1 MSQEGTAKGSSTED
15 PAFSPKYSWGL
26 FQEDMEEANSTSGL
40 ASDLPGASS
49 GAQIGASRRKKVLR
63 EGAQAGGAPR
73 VIPETQAHLVV
84 LELQAVG
91 QSPDS
96 VPGPKLHMGLPTVP
110 ALGRAQASKRLHIS
124 LYNILNESGPGK
136 LCGMSVGL
144 PEKAFVDRERPAG
157 VKKVREGRSSLGCD
171 GRSTT
176 LSKEETP
183 RRDLP
188 SSQGPA
194 PVRARKKKRKCEV
207 CSEVGEGA
215 GGFLWLGQSSDGAT
229 PQRVGVTPQGA
240 DWESLGSLCS
250 PLSPKD
256 TGSGSGDPGGGC
268 VGCASGLEKFE
279 YLPTAGGGV
288 QSDSPYELP
297 LPIGGGS
304 LSPAAQDHPQSPAL
318 CLEVSGKAST
328 EHVLGAGGDDGPAAS
343 HNQEELEV
351 KAMSKDKA
359 RQGLSAS
366 TDTLASPPEPATSK
380 AHSGPPMGPRRSKCA
395 ELGRVPVPWAQDQPE
410 ESSPGGCPKLVS

>member
-1 MSQEGTAKGSSTED
+1 MSQEGTAEGSSTED
-15 PAFSPKYSWGL
+15 PVFSPKYSWGL
-26 FQEDMEEANSTSGL
+26 FQEDVEEANSMSGL

-49 GAQIGASRRKKVLR
+49 GTQIGAGRRKRVLR
-63 EGAQAGGAPR
+63 EGAQAGDAPG

-96 VPGPKLHMGLPTVP
+96 VPGPKLHIGLPTVP

-124 LYNILNESGPGK
+124 LYNILNESGPGN

-144 PEKAFVDRERPAG
+144 PEKAFVGRERPAG
-157 VKKVREGRSSLGCD
+157 VKKVREGTSSLGCD
-171 GRSTT
+171 GRSPT
-176 LSKEETP
+176 LSKEEPP

-188 SSQGPA
+188 SSRGPV

-207 CSEVGEGA
+207 CSEGGEGA
-215 GGFLWLGQSSDGAT
+215 GGFLWLGQSSDRAT
-229 PQRVGVTPQGA
+229 PQHVGGPPQGA
-240 DWESLGSLCS
+240 DWESLESLCS

-256 TGSGSGDPGGGC
+256 TGSGPGDPGGSC
-268 VGCASGLEKFE
+268 VGCASGPEKFE
-279 YLPTAGGGV
+279 YLPTAGGRM
-288 QSDSPYELP
+288 QSDSPCEFP

-304 LSPAAQDHPQSPAL
+304 LSPVAQDHPQSPAL
-318 CLEVSGKAST
+318 YLEVSGKAST
-328 EHVLGAGGDDGPAAS
+328 EHVIGAGGDDGPAVS

-351 KAMSKDKA
+351 KAMSKGKTG
-359 RQGLSAS
+359 QGLSAP

-380 AHSGPPMGPRRSKCA
+380 AHSGPPMGHRRSKCA
-395 ELGRVPVPWAQDQPE
+395 ELGRAPVPCAQDQPE
-410 ESSPGGCPKLVS
+410 DTSPGGCPRLVS